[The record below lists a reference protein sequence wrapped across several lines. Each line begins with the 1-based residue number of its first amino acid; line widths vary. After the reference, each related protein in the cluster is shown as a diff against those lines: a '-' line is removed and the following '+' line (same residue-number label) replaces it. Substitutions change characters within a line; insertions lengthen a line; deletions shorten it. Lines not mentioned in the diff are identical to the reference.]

1 MKNQEVNNRD
11 KVMTNQEASNQD
23 QGMTNQEVNN
33 QDKSKQA
40 QGMRIWEG
48 LSVRGKQWVVAIVLF
63 TALGTAGLLVMKQ
76 VKSTWTTGD
85 SKKEE
90 EKTLYK
96 GQIESVGDKVDSEA
110 AWRYQQDSKI
120 KELQDGILGI
130 KEDLTKAINANEE
143 ESVRNSEISEIELLK
158 EEIAALRDLIGGVAN
173 HDRVGG
179 VGEMKPFVEKKEQ
192 GIRKIK
198 IELGSGDKREKVKN
212 KEDTIPAGSFAK
224 AVLLGGVDASTAL
237 TSSSD
242 PRPILIRLIDRG
254 TLPRKFQS
262 DLKDCHIVGSGYG
275 DLSSER
281 VFARL
286 EKLTCVERTSGEIIE
301 TEVAGYVTGED
312 GRAGIKGIVVEKG
325 RGYLAKSVLGGVLQG
340 MAGVFNPS
348 QPAVIN
354 PMGAFIPKRGT
365 SDKFNEG
372 MMSGASSSMDRLS
385 KYYIDRAE
393 SIQPII
399 QIESGRIVDV
409 VFTEGADIGSSRVK
423 ERLSIKREKEL
434 EVSKQE
440 VNDNEY

>member
-11 KVMTNQEASNQD
+11 KVMTNQEV
-23 QGMTNQEVNN
+23 GN

-48 LSVRGKQWVVAIVLF
+48 LSIRGKQWVVAIVLF
-63 TALGTAGLLVMKQ
+63 TALGTAALLVMKQ
-76 VKSTWTTGD
+76 VKSTWSTGD

-110 AWRYQQDSKI
+110 AWRYKQDSKI

-143 ESVRNSEISEIELLK
+143 ESVRNSEISEVELLK

-179 VGEMKPFVEKKEQ
+179 AGEMKPFIEKKEQ

-212 KEDTIPAGSFAK
+212 KEDTILAGSFAK

-286 EKLTCVERTSGEIIE
+286 EKLTCVERVSGEIIE

-340 MAGVFNPS
+340 VAGVFNPS

-354 PMGAFIPKRGT
+354 PMGAFIPKRST

-423 ERLSIKREKEL
+423 ERLSIKRGKEL

-440 VNDNEY
+440 VNNSEY